1 MIRRPPRTT
10 RTDTLFPYTTLFR
23 SDRGGDAREAGQHD
37 EAHRRVGGAQRLDA
51 GEARGMAELEVDHRI
66 VGPPAGEQR
75 LERVGAGRDA
85 HLIIAPLE
93 RAFQG
98 PGERLVVL
106 DDHELSF
113 RVHHDSP
120 SGAARA
126 ERGRVM
132 RTSAPPASRFATLAP
147 PPSLRSTLTSRNNP
161 SPPPGRP
168 LVEL

>member
-1 MIRRPPRTT
+1 MKLWFFFFLMIRRPPRST

-23 SDRGGDAREAGQHD
+23 SGI
-37 EAHRRVGGAQRLDA
+37 
-51 GEARGMAELEVDHRI
+51 AELEVDHRI

-132 RTSAPPASRFATLAP
+132 RTSAPPASRFASLADGKRTRLNP
-147 PPSLRSTLTSRNNP
+147 RHESAFRMTS
-161 SPPPGRP
+161 S
-168 LVEL
+168 VW

>member
-1 MIRRPPRTT
+1 MKLWFFFFLMIRRPPRST

-23 SDRGGDAREAGQHD
+23 SGI
-37 EAHRRVGGAQRLDA
+37 
-51 GEARGMAELEVDHRI
+51 AELEVDHRI

-106 DDHELSF
+106 DRSEEHTSELQSL
-113 RVHHDSP
+113 
-120 SGAARA
+120 
-126 ERGRVM
+126 M
-132 RTSAPPASRFATLAP
+132 RISYAVFCLKKKTKTTHSTNKTST
-147 PPSLRSTLTSRNNP
+147 
-161 SPPPGRP
+161 
-168 LVEL
+168 